1 MLYSCKSKLNILYH
15 KFLGTSYAFFVCL
28 WLDLISVA
36 NETMA
41 AIQNRIVAIYQCE
54 KKKCPTCKRL
64 GTTSKLKES
73 IKLGCWGMNFVKIWW
88 ATSIWSYSQILSVTT
103 SIQWPFVGRST
114 LGQVYLDWIPLQ
126 ESHSAALHW
135 QNWENMG
142 RIQAWN
148 IMLRQPL
155 QAVSWI
161 HNLKLQKIIFN
172 SE

>member
-103 SIQWPFVGRST
+103 SIQWAFCWEKCARPSLFGLNSSSRVPFRCIAMT
-114 LGQVYLDWIPLQ
+114 KLGKYGTNPSLKYYVATT
-126 ESHSAALHW
+126 SASCEL
-135 QNWENMG
+135 
-142 RIQAWN
+142 
-148 IMLRQPL
+148 
-155 QAVSWI
+155 
-161 HNLKLQKIIFN
+161 N
-172 SE
+172 S